1 MGVALYA
8 FPTKSWRSLLALSTQ
23 VPGVF
28 TGGVVVL
35 CHVSLWGQGD
45 TQGQVLHRADLRL
58 LQLLRWS
65 IEPVLNPTIIFRE
78 RSVNQGGRE
87 TQIFK
92 NYQSNFPLSNHQL
105 SSVNNSRPYSSRVI
119 KLRRSSLMFCSH
131 VDSVY
136 GGGQRS

>member
-28 TGGVVVL
+28 TGGVVFL
-35 CHVSLWGQGD
+35 CHVSLRGPVD
-45 TQGQVLHRADLRL
+45 TQGQVLHWAGLRL
-58 LQLLRWS
+58 LQLLCWS

-87 TQIFK
+87 AQIFK
-92 NYQSNFPLSNHQL
+92 NYQSELPPLQPSPI
-105 SSVNNSRPYSSRVI
+105 NNSPTT
-119 KLRRSSLMFCSH
+119 
-131 VDSVY
+131 
-136 GGGQRS
+136 Q